1 MSTQWEVVIG
11 LETHAQ
17 LSTVSKIFS
26 GASTQFGAAPNT
38 QACPVDLALPGVL
51 PVMNRGAVER
61 AIQFGLAIGS
71 TIAPRSIFAR
81 KNYFYPDL
89 PKGYQISQY
98 EIPVVQG
105 GQITI
110 QVPANEKAGKEAY
123 EKTVN
128 LTRAHLEEDAG
139 KSLHEDFA
147 GMTGIDLNRAGTP
160 LLEIV
165 TEPEMRSA
173 AEAVAYAKA
182 LHTLVVWLGICDGN
196 MQEGSFRCDANVSV
210 RPVGQKEFGT
220 RAEIKNLNSF
230 RFLEEAIQ
238 YEVRRQIELIED
250 GGTVVQETRLY
261 DPDKRET
268 RSMRSKED
276 AHDYRYFP
284 DPDLMPLV
292 IDAAWVERVKG
303 EMPELPESMQARFVE
318 QYGLTA
324 YDANVLTSSKAMAA
338 YFEAVV
344 AKAGAAQAKAAA
356 NWLMGEVS
364 SQLNR
369 EDLEIGASPVSAAQ
383 LALLLARIAD
393 GTISNKIAKEVFQ
406 AMWDEKAA
414 DEGAADR
421 IIEAKGLKQ
430 ISDTGA
436 LEAIIDEVLA
446 ANQKSVEEFRAGKEK
461 AFNAL
466 IGQAMK
472 ATKGKANPQQVNE
485 LLKKK
490 LG

>member
-1 MSTQWEVVIG
+1 MATQWEVVIG

-17 LSTVSKIFS
+17 LSTQSKIFS
-26 GASTQFGAAPNT
+26 GAATQFGAAPNT
-38 QACPVDLALPGVL
+38 QACPVDLALPGTL

-61 AIQFGLAIGS
+61 AIQFGLAIGA
-71 TIAPRSIFAR
+71 TVAPRSIFAR

-105 GQITI
+105 GQVTI

-123 EKTVN
+123 EKVVN

-173 AEAVAYAKA
+173 AEAVAYAKT
-182 LHTLVVWLGICDGN
+182 LHTLVTWLGICDGN

-210 RPVGQKEFGT
+210 RPVGQAEFGT

-292 IDAAWVERVKG
+292 IDAAWIERVKSA
-303 EMPELPESMQARFVE
+303 MTELPVAIQQRFVS
-318 QYGLTA
+318 QYGLTP

-338 YFEAVV
+338 YYEAVV
-344 AKAGAAQAKAAA
+344 VKVGPANAKVAA

-369 EDLEIGASPVSAAQ
+369 EGLDIDAIAGVVRATRFAVAAYCRRHDLEQDRQGNFRRDLGREGHRRSRRRPHHRSEGSQADFGYRRARSDHRRSARREPEVGRGIPRRQ
-383 LALLLARIAD
+383 GKGVQRAD
-393 GTISNKIAKEVFQ
+393 RPG
-406 AMWDEKAA
+406 
-414 DEGAADR
+414 DEGDQ
-421 IIEAKGLKQ
+421 GQ
-430 ISDTGA
+430 GQSGA
-436 LEAIIDEVLA
+436 GE
-446 ANQKSVEEFRAGKEK
+446 
-461 AFNAL
+461 
-466 IGQAMK
+466 
-472 ATKGKANPQQVNE
+472 
-485 LLKKK
+485 
-490 LG
+490 

>member
-1 MSTQWEVVIG
+1 MQWEVVIG

-17 LSTVSKIFS
+17 LTTQSKIFS
-26 GASTQFGAAPNT
+26 GAPIRFGAEPNT
-38 QACPVDLALPGVL
+38 EACPVDLALPGVL
-51 PVMNRGAVER
+51 PVLNRGAVER
-61 AIQFGLAIGS
+61 AIQFGLSIGA
-71 TIAPRSIFAR
+71 TVAPRSIFAR

-105 GQITI
+105 GQVTI
-110 QVPANEKAGKEAY
+110 QVPANEKAGTAAY
-123 EKTVN
+123 TKVVN

-173 AEAVAYAKA
+173 AEAVAYAKT
-182 LHTLVVWLGICDGN
+182 LHTLVTWLGICDGN
-196 MQEGSFRCDANVSV
+196 MQEGSFRRDANGSV

-292 IDAAWVERVKG
+292 IESAWVERVKRD
-303 EMPELPESMQARFVE
+303 MPELPETIQQRFVS
-318 QYGLTA
+318 QYGLTP
-324 YDANVLTSSKAMAA
+324 YDANVLTSSKATAA

-344 AKAGAAQAKAAA
+344 
-356 NWLMGEVS
+356 
-364 SQLNR
+364 
-369 EDLEIGASPVSAAQ
+369 
-383 LALLLARIAD
+383 
-393 GTISNKIAKEVFQ
+393 
-406 AMWDEKAA
+406 EK
-414 DEGAADR
+414 
-421 IIEAKGLKQ
+421 L
-430 ISDTGA
+430 
-436 LEAIIDEVLA
+436 
-446 ANQKSVEEFRAGKEK
+446 
-461 AFNAL
+461 
-466 IGQAMK
+466 
-472 ATKGKANPQQVNE
+472 
-485 LLKKK
+485 
-490 LG
+490 

>member
-1 MSTQWEVVIG
+1 MAKQWEVVIG
-11 LETHAQ
+11 LETHTQ
-17 LSTVSKIFS
+17 LSTQSKIFS
-26 GASTQFGAAPNT
+26 GTATQFGAAPNT
-38 QACPVDLALPGVL
+38 QASPVDLALPGTL

-61 AIQFGLAIGS
+61 AIQLGLAIGA
-71 TIAPRSIFAR
+71 TVAPRSIFAR

-105 GQITI
+105 GQVTI
-110 QVPANEKAGKEAY
+110 QVPANEKAGKAAY
-123 EKTVN
+123 EKTIN

-173 AEAVAYAKA
+173 AEAVAYAKT

-210 RPVGQKEFGT
+210 RELGATEFGT

-292 IDAAWVERVKG
+292 IDAAWVERVKS
-303 EMPELPESMQARFVE
+303 EMPELPEAIQQRFVS
-318 QYGLTA
+318 QYGLTP
-324 YDANVLTSSKAMAA
+324 YDANVLTSSKATAA

-344 AKAGAAQAKAAA
+344 AKAGAANAKVAA
-356 NWLMGEVS
+356 NWVMGEVS

-369 EDLEIGASPVSAAQ
+369 EGLEIAACPVSAAQ
-383 LALLLARIAD
+383 LALVLQRIAD
-393 GTISNKIAKEVFQ
+393 GTISNKIAKEIFLAIWEEQ
-406 AMWDEKAA
+406 ATDEA
-414 DEGAADR
+414 AADR
-421 IIEAKGLKQ
+421 IIDAKGLKQ

-446 ANQKSVEEFRAGKEK
+446 ANQKSVDEFRAGKEK

-472 ATKGKANPQQVNE
+472 ATKGKANPAQVNE

-490 LG
+490 LS